1 MDSFVIDNTLLNVIM
16 MLTLIIFFV
25 IIVDFVLEIK
35 CNPYSKTI
43 IIMSLIYYIVLLFI
57 NLKAGQS
64 LSNFLGVTLFY
75 PINLV
80 MLLLNID
87 HIKYIK
93 NTCYLI
99 NIIILFVMVLKLN
112 LTEENTF
119 LILTFIQLTMI
130 QNMLRNWRNK
140 KAYCLKNGTRGVNA
154 KKVFAHLGYHFNQLF
169 ITSLF

>member
-1 MDSFVIDNTLLNVIM
+1 MDSFVINNTLLNVIM

-25 IIVDFVLEIK
+25 IIVDFILEIK
-35 CNPYSKTI
+35 CNPHSKTI

-57 NLKAGQS
+57 NLKVGQS

-130 QNMLRNWRNK
+130 QNMLRN
-140 KAYCLKNGTRGVNA
+140 
-154 KKVFAHLGYHFNQLF
+154 
-169 ITSLF
+169 